1 MRRSKI
7 LSVLIRLTNRPKYQ
21 PIKSEYMKTVKTWMI
36 SAMIFSLCGTL
47 AAQQQDTGTYT
58 FSLKQS
64 VAYAL
69 ENSTAVKGAQY
80 DQMQAK
86 EKTQE
91 VMGIALPQVNASFQV
106 QDFIEI
112 PTSLI
117 PAEVFGGPAGQFIP
131 VQFGTK
137 FNTSATFSATQLVF
151 SGTWLYGLKGAQVYQ
166 DLALKN
172 VTRTQI
178 ETSCEVT
185 KAYYTALVNQER
197 KTLLSANL
205 ERLKKIKD
213 DTKALYDNGFVEKL
227 DLDRITVT
235 YNNLVT
241 EVNNIQ
247 RLLDLSLVLLKYQMG
262 MDQAATLVLSDKLSD
277 VSFAPAQPKT
287 GKYDYSNRVEYQ
299 LMEQNLAGRQIMFKA
314 ERIGYLPT
322 IALFA
327 TASAQR
333 QSNEF
338 DIFGRNRWFP
348 IAIVGLQVNVPIFD
362 GMQRHN
368 RVQSARVGVLKAEND
383 LLMMQR
389 SIDLQQAIARV
400 NLQNSAAT
408 LDAQKANMDLAQ
420 SVFDVAQKKYDAGV
434 GSNLEVINA
443 QTALKEAQTNY
454 FNALYEAVIAKVD
467 YDKSMGTFQQ

>member
-1 MRRSKI
+1 MLSAVI
-7 LSVLIRLTNRPKYQ
+7 LSL
-21 PIKSEYMKTVKTWMI
+21 SG
-36 SAMIFSLCGTL
+36 SLF
-47 AAQQQDTGTYT
+47 AQQEDTSTYT

-64 VAYAL
+64 VDFAL
-69 ENSTAVKGAQY
+69 EHSTAVKSAEY

-91 VMGIALPQVNASFQV
+91 VMGIALPQINASFQV

-117 PAEVFGGPAGQFIP
+117 PAEVFGGPPGQFIP
-131 VQFGTK
+131 VQFGTQY
-137 FNTSATFSATQLVF
+137 NTSATFSATQLLF
-151 SGTWLYGLKGAQVYQ
+151 NGTWLYGVKGAKVYQ

-172 VTRTQI
+172 VARTQI

-185 KAYYTALVNQER
+185 KAYYTAMVNQER
-197 KTLLSANL
+197 KILLTANL
-205 ERLKKIKD
+205 DRLKKIKD
-213 DTKALYDNGFVEKL
+213 DTKALYDNGFVEKI

-241 EVNNIQ
+241 EASNIQ

-262 MDQAATLVLSDKLSD
+262 MDQSATMLLSDKLAD
-277 VSFAPAQPKT
+277 VTFQPSAPQN
-287 GKYDYSNRVEYQ
+287 GKYDYSNRIEYQ
-299 LMEQNLAGRQIMFKA
+299 LMERNLAGRTIMWKA

-338 DIFGRNRWFP
+338 DIFGRNRWYP
-348 IAIVGLQVNVPIFD
+348 VGIIGLQVSVPIFD
-362 GMQRHN
+362 GLQRHH
-368 RVQSARVGVLKAEND
+368 RIQSAHVGMLKAEND

-389 SIDLQQAIARV
+389 TIDLQQAIAQV
-400 NLQNSAAT
+400 TLENSAAT
-408 LDAQKANMDLAQ
+408 LSAQKDNMDLAQ

-434 GSNLEVINA
+434 GSNIEIINA
-443 QTALKEAQTNY
+443 QTSLKESQTNY
-454 FNALYEAVIAKVD
+454 FNALYAAVIAKVD
-467 YDKSMGTFQQ
+467 YDKAMGNFR

>member
-1 MRRSKI
+1 
-7 LSVLIRLTNRPKYQ
+7 
-21 PIKSEYMKTVKTWMI
+21 MKQVKMWMI
-36 SAMIFSLCGTL
+36 SAVIFVLGGSLF
-47 AAQQQDTGTYT
+47 AQQQDTSSYT

-69 ENSTAVKGAQY
+69 EHSTSVKSAQY
-80 DQMQAK
+80 DQMQAT
-86 EKTQE
+86 EKTKE
-91 VMGIALPQVNASFQV
+91 VMGIALPQVSGTFQV
-106 QDFIEI
+106 QDFLEI

-117 PAEVFGGPAGQFIP
+117 PAEVFGGPPGQFIP
-131 VQFGTK
+131 VQFGTQW
-137 FNTSATFSATQLVF
+137 NTSATFSASQLLF
-151 SGTWLYGLKGAQVYQ
+151 NGTWLYGLKGAQVYQ
-166 DLALKN
+166 SLAQKN

-178 ETSCEVT
+178 EASSEVT

-197 KTLLSANL
+197 RVLLSANVD
-205 ERLKKIKD
+205 RVKKIMD
-213 DTKALYDNGFVEKL
+213 DTKAFYENGFVEKI
-227 DLDRITVT
+227 DYDRITVT

-241 EVNNIQ
+241 EVSNVQ

-262 MDQAATLVLSDKLSD
+262 MDQSAKLALSDKLSD
-277 VSFAPAQPKT
+277 VSFNPEFSQ
-287 GKYDYSNRVEYQ
+287 GGRFDYSSRIEYQ
-299 LMEQNLAGRQIMFKA
+299 LMEQNLAGQRLYWKA

-348 IAIVGLQVNVPIFD
+348 MAIVGLQVNMPIFD
-362 GMQRHN
+362 GLQRHH
-368 RVQSARVGVLKAEND
+368 RIQYAHIGVLKAEND

-389 SIDLQQAIARV
+389 TIDLQQAIARV
-400 NLQNSAAT
+400 TLQNSAAT
-408 LDAQKANMDLAQ
+408 LNSQKGNMDLAQ
-420 SVFDVAQKKYDAGV
+420 EVFNVAQKKYDQGV
-434 GSNLEVINA
+434 GSNLEIISA

-467 YDKSMGTFQQ
+467 YDKAMGAFKN

>member
-1 MRRSKI
+1 
-7 LSVLIRLTNRPKYQ
+7 
-21 PIKSEYMKTVKTWMI
+21 MKTVKMWVI
-36 SAMIFSLCGTL
+36 SAVTIALGGSLF
-47 AAQQQDTGTYT
+47 AQQQDTASYT

-64 VAYAL
+64 VAFAL
-69 ENSTAVKGAQY
+69 QNSTAIKTAEY

-91 VMGIALPQVNASFQV
+91 VMGIALPQVEGSFQV
-106 QDFIEI
+106 QNFLEI

-117 PAEVFGGPAGQFIP
+117 PAEVFGGPAGQYIP

-137 FNTSATFSATQLVF
+137 YNTTASFSASQLLF
-151 SGTWLYGLKGAQVYQ
+151 NGTWLYGLKGAQVYQ
-166 DLALKN
+166 DLAQKN

-178 ETSCEVT
+178 EASSEVT

-197 KTLLSANL
+197 KTLLAANQD
-205 ERLKKIKD
+205 RLKKIMD
-213 DTKALYDNGFVEKL
+213 DTKALYENGFVEKI

-247 RLLDLSLVLLKYQMG
+247 RLLDLSLVILKYQMG
-262 MDQAATLVLSDKLSD
+262 MDQSATLVLSDKLAD
-277 VSFAPAQPKT
+277 INFTPAEPAN
-287 GKYDYSNRVEYQ
+287 GKYNYSNRIEYQ
-299 LMEQNLAGRQIMFKA
+299 LMERNLAGRHLMFKA

-322 IALFA
+322 VVFFA
-327 TASAQR
+327 SASAQR

-338 DIFGRNRWFP
+338 DIFGRHRWFP
-348 IAIVGLQVNVPIFD
+348 VAIVGLGVNMPIFD
-362 GMQRHN
+362 GLQRHN
-368 RVQSARVGVLKAEND
+368 RVQSAKIGILQAEND

-389 SIDLQQAIARV
+389 TIDMQQAIARV
-400 NLQNSAAT
+400 TLQNSTAT
-408 LDAQKANMDLAQ
+408 LGAQKANMELAQ
-420 SVFDVAQKKYDAGV
+420 SVFDVAQKKYDQGV

-443 QTALKEAQTNY
+443 QTSLKEAQTNY

-467 YDKSMGTFQQ
+467 YDKAMGTFQN

>member
-1 MRRSKI
+1 
-7 LSVLIRLTNRPKYQ
+7 
-21 PIKSEYMKTVKTWMI
+21 MKTVKMWVI
-36 SAMIFSLCGTL
+36 SAVTIALGGSLF
-47 AAQQQDTGTYT
+47 AQQQDTASYT

-64 VAYAL
+64 VAFAL
-69 ENSTAVKGAQY
+69 QNSTAIKTAEY

-91 VMGIALPQVNASFQV
+91 VMGIALPQVEGSFQV
-106 QDFIEI
+106 QNFLEI

-117 PAEVFGGPAGQFIP
+117 PAEVFGGPAGQYIP

-137 FNTSATFSATQLVF
+137 YNTTASFSASQLLF
-151 SGTWLYGLKGAQVYQ
+151 NGTWLYGLKGAQVYQ
-166 DLALKN
+166 DLAQKN

-178 ETSCEVT
+178 EASSEVT

-197 KTLLSANL
+197 KTLLAANQD
-205 ERLKKIKD
+205 RLKKIMD
-213 DTKALYDNGFVEKL
+213 DTKALYENGFVEKI

-247 RLLDLSLVLLKYQMG
+247 RLLDLSLVILKYQMG
-262 MDQAATLVLSDKLSD
+262 MDQSATLVLSDKLAD
-277 VSFAPAQPKT
+277 INFTPAEPAN
-287 GKYDYSNRVEYQ
+287 GKYNYSNRIEYQ
-299 LMEQNLAGRQIMFKA
+299 LMERNLAGRHLMFKA

-322 IALFA
+322 VVFFA
-327 TASAQR
+327 SASAQR

-338 DIFGRNRWFP
+338 DIFGRHRWFP
-348 IAIVGLQVNVPIFD
+348 VAIVGLGVNMPIFD
-362 GMQRHN
+362 GLQRHN
-368 RVQSARVGVLKAEND
+368 RVQSAKIGILQAEND

-389 SIDLQQAIARV
+389 TIDMQQAIARV
-400 NLQNSAAT
+400 TLQNSTAT
-408 LDAQKANMDLAQ
+408 LGAQKANMELAQ
-420 SVFDVAQKKYDAGV
+420 SVFDVAQKKYDQGV

-443 QTALKEAQTNY
+443 QTSLKEAQTNY

-467 YDKSMGTFQQ
+467 

>member
-1 MRRSKI
+1 MKPPSPKN
-7 LSVLIRLTNRPKYQ
+7 SYKAIREFKTENT
-21 PIKSEYMKTVKTWMI
+21 IIMSKTVKTLMV
-36 SAMIFSLCGTL
+36 SALIIALGGSLF
-47 AAQQQDTGTYT
+47 AQQQDTASYT

-64 VAYAL
+64 VDFAIQ
-69 ENSTAVKGAQY
+69 NSTAVKAAEYEQ
-80 DQMQAK
+80 QQAK

-91 VMGIALPQVNASFQV
+91 VMGIALPQINASFQV

-117 PAEVFGGPAGQFIP
+117 PAEVFGGPPGQFIA

-137 FNTSATFSATQLVF
+137 YNTSATFSATQLLF
-151 SGTWLYGLKGAQVYQ
+151 NGTWLYGVKGAQVYQ
-166 DLALKN
+166 DLAMKN

-178 ETSCEVT
+178 ETSSEVT
-185 KAYYTALVNQER
+185 KAYYTALINQER
-197 KTLLSANL
+197 KTLLAANL

-213 DTKALYDNGFVEKL
+213 DTKALYDNGFVEKI

-262 MDQAATLVLSDKLSD
+262 MDQSATIVLSDKLAD
-277 VSFAPAQPKT
+277 VSFQPAEAQN
-287 GKYDYSNRVEYQ
+287 GKYDYSNRIEYQ
-299 LMEQNLAGRQIMFKA
+299 LMERNLAGQTLMWKA

-322 IALFA
+322 IVFFA

-338 DIFGRNRWFP
+338 DIFGRNRWYP
-348 IAIVGLQVNVPIFD
+348 IGIIGLQVNVPIFD
-362 GMQRHN
+362 GLQRHN
-368 RVQSARVGVLKAEND
+368 RIQSAHIGILKAEND

-389 SIDLQQAIARV
+389 TIDLQQAIAKV

-408 LDAQKANMDLAQ
+408 LDGQKANMDLAQ
-420 SVFDVAQKKYDAGV
+420 NIFDVAQKKYDAGV
-434 GSNLEVINA
+434 GSNIEIINA
-443 QTALKEAQTNY
+443 QTSLKEAQTNY

-467 YDKSMGTFQQ
+467 YDKAMGTFKN

>member
-1 MRRSKI
+1 
-7 LSVLIRLTNRPKYQ
+7 
-21 PIKSEYMKTVKTWMI
+21 MI
-36 SAMIFSLCGTL
+36 SAVLVVLGGSLF
-47 AAQQQDTGTYT
+47 AQQQDTSSYT

-64 VAYAL
+64 VDYAL
-69 ENSTAVKGAQY
+69 EHSTSVKSAQY
-80 DQMQAK
+80 DQIQAT
-86 EKTQE
+86 EKTKE
-91 VMGIALPQVNASFQV
+91 IMGIALPQVSGTFQI

-117 PAEVFGGPAGQFIP
+117 PAEVFGGPPGQFIP
-131 VQFGTK
+131 VQFGTQW
-137 FNTSATFSATQLVF
+137 NTSATFSASQLLF
-151 SGTWLYGLKGAQVYQ
+151 NGTWLYGLKGAQVYQ
-166 DLALKN
+166 SLAQKN

-178 ETSCEVT
+178 ESASEVT

-197 KTLLSANL
+197 KVLLTANVD
-205 ERLKKIKD
+205 RVKKIMD
-213 DTKALYDNGFVEKL
+213 DTKALYENGFVEKL

-262 MDQAATLVLSDKLSD
+262 MDQSATLVLSDKLAD
-277 VSFAPAQPKT
+277 VSFAPVDATK
-287 GKYDYSNRVEYQ
+287 GRFDYSSRIEYQ
-299 LMEQNLAGRQIMFKA
+299 LMEQNLAGQRLFWKA

-348 IAIVGLQVNVPIFD
+348 MAIIGLQVNMPIFD
-362 GMQRHN
+362 GLQRHH
-368 RVQSARVGVLKAEND
+368 RIQYAKVGILKAEND
-383 LLMMQR
+383 LIMMQR
-389 SIDLQQAIARV
+389 TIDMQQAVARV
-400 NLQNSAAT
+400 TLQNTSAT
-408 LDAQKANMDLAQ
+408 LSAQKGNMDLAQ
-420 SVFDVAQKKYDAGV
+420 SVFDVAQKKYDQGV
-434 GSNLEVINA
+434 GSNLEIINA

-454 FNALYEAVIAKVD
+454 FNALYDAVIAKVD
-467 YDKSMGTFQQ
+467 YDKAMGAFKN

>member
-1 MRRSKI
+1 MSK
-7 LSVLIRLTNRPKYQ
+7 K
-21 PIKSEYMKTVKTWMI
+21 VKTWMI
-36 SAMIFSLCGTL
+36 SAAVIVFGGT
-47 AAQQQDTGTYT
+47 AFAQQEDTATYT

-64 VAYAL
+64 VDFAL
-69 ENSTAVKGAQY
+69 EHSTAIKSAEF
-80 DQMQAK
+80 DQEQAK

-91 VMGIALPQVNASFQV
+91 VMGIALPQISAGFQI

-117 PAEVFGGPAGQFIP
+117 PAEIFGGPPGQFIP
-131 VQFGTK
+131 VQFGTRY
-137 FNTSATFSATQLVF
+137 NTSATISATQLLF
-151 SGTWLYGLKGAQVYQ
+151 NGTWLYGVKGAQVYQ

-172 VTRTQI
+172 VARTQI
-178 ETSCEVT
+178 ETSSEVT
-185 KAYYTALVNQER
+185 KAYYTAMVNQER
-197 KTLLSANL
+197 KTLLNANL
-205 ERLKKIKD
+205 DRLKKIKD
-213 DTKALYDNGFVEKL
+213 DTKALYDNGFVEKI

-262 MDQAATLVLSDKLSD
+262 MDQSATIVLSDKLAD
-277 VSFAPAQPKT
+277 VTFQPST
-287 GKYDYSNRVEYQ
+287 PQSGKYDYSNRIEYQ
-299 LMEQNLAGRQIMFKA
+299 LMERNLAGRQLMFKA
-314 ERIGYLPT
+314 ERIGYFPT
-322 IALFA
+322 VVFFA

-333 QSNEF
+333 QSNEL

-348 IAIVGLQVNVPIFD
+348 VGIIGLQVNVPIFD
-362 GMQRHN
+362 GLQRHY
-368 RVQSARVGVLKAEND
+368 RVQSAQVGIYKAQND

-389 SIDLQQAIARV
+389 TIDLQQAVARV

-420 SVFDVAQKKYDAGV
+420 NIFDVAQKKYDAGV
-434 GSNLEVINA
+434 GSNIEIINA
-443 QTALKEAQTNY
+443 QTSLKEAQTNY

-467 YDKSMGTFQQ
+467 YDKAMGNFHN

>member
-1 MRRSKI
+1 M
-7 LSVLIRLTNRPKYQ
+7 LSTVLFALGG
-21 PIKSEYMKTVKTWMI
+21 
-36 SAMIFSLCGTL
+36 SLF
-47 AAQQQDTGTYT
+47 AQQQDTSSYT

-64 VAYAL
+64 VDYAL
-69 ENSTAVKGAQY
+69 EHSTSVKASQY
-80 DQMQAK
+80 DQIQAT
-86 EKTQE
+86 EKTRE
-91 VMGIALPQVNASFQV
+91 VLGIALPQVSGTFQV

-117 PAEVFGGPAGQFIP
+117 PAEVFGGPPGQFIP
-131 VQFGTK
+131 VQFGTQW
-137 FNTSATFSATQLVF
+137 NTSATFSASQLLF

-166 DLALKN
+166 SLAQKN
-172 VTRTQI
+172 VTRTRI
-178 ETSCEVT
+178 ETSSEVT

-197 KTLLSANL
+197 KVLLSSNL

-213 DTKALYDNGFVEKL
+213 DTKALYDNGFVEKI

-262 MDQAATLVLSDKLSD
+262 MDQAAKLVLSDKLAD
-277 VSFAPAQPKT
+277 VSFNPEFSQ
-287 GKYDYSNRVEYQ
+287 GGRFDYSTRIEYQ
-299 LMEQNLAGRQIMFKA
+299 LMEQNLAGQKLMWKA

-348 IAIVGLQVNVPIFD
+348 MALIGLQVNMPIFD
-362 GMQRHN
+362 GLQRHH
-368 RVQSARVGVLKAEND
+368 RIQFAKVGILKAEND
-383 LLMMQR
+383 LVMMQR
-389 SIDLQQAIARV
+389 TIDLQQAIARV
-400 NLQNSAAT
+400 TLQNTSAT
-408 LDAQKANMDLAQ
+408 LSSQKGNMDLAQ
-420 SVFDVAQKKYDAGV
+420 DVFNVAQKKYDQGV
-434 GSNLEVINA
+434 GSNLEIINA

-454 FNALYEAVIAKVD
+454 FNALYDAVIAKVD
-467 YDKSMGTFQQ
+467 YDKAMGAFQN